1 MVEEASLDGGAIA
14 ICTSIQLL
22 AAWSDFIVVVAEG
35 ALLVALHKALDLLFV
50 FLLDRCLVVD
60 DAASL
65 RLRLSVK
72 LD

>member
-1 MVEEASLDGGAIA
+1 MVEETSLDGAIA
-14 ICTSIQLL
+14 ICTSIQLF
-22 AAWSDFIVVVAEG
+22 AAWSDFIGIVAEG
-35 ALLVALHKALDLLFV
+35 ARLVVLHKVLDLLFV

-60 DAASL
+60 DATSL

>member
-1 MVEEASLDGGAIA
+1 MVEETSLDGGIA
-14 ICTSIQLL
+14 VCTSIQLL
-22 AAWSDFIVVVAEG
+22 AAWSDFIVIVAEG
-35 ALLVALHKALDLLFV
+35 ARLVVLHKVLDLLFV

-72 LD
+72 FD

>member
-1 MVEEASLDGGAIA
+1 MVEETSLDGAIA
-14 ICTSIQLL
+14 ICTSIQLF
-22 AAWSDFIVVVAEG
+22 AAWSDFIGIVAEG
-35 ALLVALHKALDLLFV
+35 ARLVVLHKVLDLLLV